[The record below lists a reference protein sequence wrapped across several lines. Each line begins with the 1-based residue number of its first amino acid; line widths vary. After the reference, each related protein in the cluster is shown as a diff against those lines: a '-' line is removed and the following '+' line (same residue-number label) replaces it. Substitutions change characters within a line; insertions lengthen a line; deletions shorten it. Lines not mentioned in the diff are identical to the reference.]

1 MNSFNTDAETKKV
14 LVKYS
19 DHNVSIS
26 TFQQSKFP
34 RFYKDTLNPIP
45 KPGVF
50 KAGDWYPP
58 GSGDVFASLSS
69 SGLLDKFIQQGKEYV
84 FISNV
89 ENLGADMD
97 LKILKHVVD
106 AKKEFCLEVTDRI
119 STDTVGGI
127 PVRYHDKVH
136 VLELS
141 QVPAHKTKKFGVRDY
156 KFWNTNNTW
165 VSLQTIKSHTADG
178 DLELDFVLNNLV
190 QPTGRL
196 EVLLETPASMAI
208 QCFSK
213 AEAIHVPRMRYRAV
227 KSTAQLMLA
236 QSNIFTFDNE
246 TGEMVM
252 NPRRVP
258 ATVPLIKLGEEYASV
273 ADFQKRMPVV
283 PNILELEHLTVSGDV
298 YFGSGVVLKGTVI
311 VVANHGERVDIP
323 DGVVLEN
330 KIISGWLR
338 VLEH

>member
-1 MNSFNTDAETKKV
+1 
-14 LVKYS
+14 
-19 DHNVSIS
+19 
-26 TFQQSKFP
+26 
-34 RFYKDTLNPIP
+34 
-45 KPGVF
+45 
-50 KAGDWYPP
+50 
-58 GSGDVFASLSS
+58 
-69 SGLLDKFIQQGKEYV
+69 
-84 FISNV
+84 
-89 ENLGADMD
+89 
-97 LKILKHVVD
+97 
-106 AKKEFCLEVTDRI
+106 
-119 STDTVGGI
+119 
-127 PVRYHDKVH
+127 
-136 VLELS
+136 
-141 QVPAHKTKKFGVRDY
+141 
-156 KFWNTNNTW
+156 
-165 VSLQTIKSHTADG
+165 
-178 DLELDFVLNNLV
+178 
-190 QPTGRL
+190 
-196 EVLLETPASMAI
+196 MAI